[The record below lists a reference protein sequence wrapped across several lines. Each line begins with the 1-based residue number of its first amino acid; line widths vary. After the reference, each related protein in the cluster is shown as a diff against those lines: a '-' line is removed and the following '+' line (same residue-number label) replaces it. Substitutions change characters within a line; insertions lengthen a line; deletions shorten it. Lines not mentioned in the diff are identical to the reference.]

1 MRSLTN
7 QIGKEV
13 ATATLCSWVFLSFA
27 LS

>member
-13 ATATLCSWVFLSFA
+13 ATSTLCSWIFLSFA

>member
-13 ATATLCSWVFLSFA
+13 ECSWIFLSFA